1 MSQTDGDG
9 INQFQQR
16 KLAEQ
21 LAIGIAVRNA
31 TPEQLGH
38 KVKKEEIITVSAKA
52 AGEEAAAW
60 AAKCAAQKQHPS
72 RTTWQNVLFGIRRA
86 PSPSGYQI
94 QQQENR
100 AIGSRISRRSNPPR
114 GRPARRRCLRV
125 VSVFGITSSTLAL
138 SGQGPSGPACG
149 ASDGYGLGR
158 GAAGPGSRRTTTAS
172 GALRVIV

>member
-86 PSPSGYQI
+86 PSPSGYQNSTARESCHRQPDQPAI
-94 QQQENR
+94 ESTAR
-100 AIGSRISRRSNPPR
+100 AP
-114 GRPARRRCLRV
+114 
-125 VSVFGITSSTLAL
+125 
-138 SGQGPSGPACG
+138 GPA
-149 ASDGYGLGR
+149 
-158 GAAGPGSRRTTTAS
+158 
-172 GALRVIV
+172 ALP